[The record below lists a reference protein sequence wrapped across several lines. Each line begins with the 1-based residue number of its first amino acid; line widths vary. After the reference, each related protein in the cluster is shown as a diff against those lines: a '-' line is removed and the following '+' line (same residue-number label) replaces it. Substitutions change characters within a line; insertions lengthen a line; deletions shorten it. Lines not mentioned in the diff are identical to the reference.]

1 MVDDEVL
8 YTELL
13 NKEYPEDAD
22 VPEENKR
29 IDFLCVKEGTD
40 LSVVE
45 IKRPQSR
52 VSLKELNQIKS
63 YVIFMRHYATE
74 TNAPELKNRR
84 VKGYLLCGSMVDTI
98 EARGERDIL
107 ENSDIY
113 IVRYSE
119 LLRKVKQ
126 LHKAFLDRYNQLQA
140 AKVGKK

>member
-1 MVDDEVL
+1 
-8 YTELL
+8 
-13 NKEYPEDAD
+13 
-22 VPEENKR
+22 
-29 IDFLCVKEGTD
+29 
-40 LSVVE
+40 
-45 IKRPQSR
+45 
-52 VSLKELNQIKS
+52 
-63 YVIFMRHYATE
+63 MRHYVQE
-74 TNAPELKNRR
+74 TNAPEFANRR

-140 AKVGKK
+140 AKDENK